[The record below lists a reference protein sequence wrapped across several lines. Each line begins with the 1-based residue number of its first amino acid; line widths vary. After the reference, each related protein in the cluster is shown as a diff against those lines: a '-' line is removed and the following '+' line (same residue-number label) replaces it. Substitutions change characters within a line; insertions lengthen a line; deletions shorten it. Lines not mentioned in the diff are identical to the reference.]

1 VASGVEE
8 PPDGW
13 RELRERVQAVVND
26 PLEAQ
31 QLAISGDDL
40 VTQLRIPPGPA
51 IGQLLAALLE
61 AVLDDPTLN
70 SREQLLAL
78 ARAMASGYGAA
89 TIGDP
94 ERVPTR
100 R

>member
-1 VASGVEE
+1 MASGVDE

-13 RELRERVQAVVND
+13 RRLRERVAAVAND

-40 VTQLRIPPGPA
+40 VTHLGIPPGPA
-51 IGQLLAALLE
+51 IGRLLAALLD
-61 AVLDDPTLN
+61 AVVEDPTLN

-78 ARAMASGYGAA
+78 ARAMASG
-89 TIGDP
+89 
-94 ERVPTR
+94 
-100 R
+100 